1 MIREDASQHCRDKHM
16 HLLSI
21 ETQEENEFVINL
33 VKKNDDLILN
43 QFWTLGYNA
52 NLDPNNWGWQR
63 PNLNVSKPLTYKNW
77 CRGEPDNGFEN
88 EHFMA
93 VINRCWHD
101 VPGHFDWAS
110 VCEREANIFDPNLD
124 ETFFFTFPGEHKAV
138 VPCRPATNF
147 DLFRV
152 NVSKEVKKP
161 TSVYHQVKVEKKL
174 I

>member
-1 MIREDASQHCRDKHM
+1 
-16 HLLSI
+16 
-21 ETQEENEFVINL
+21 
-33 VKKNDDLILN
+33 
-43 QFWTLGYNA
+43 
-52 NLDPNNWGWQR
+52 LDPNNWGWQR

-124 ETFFFTFPGEHKAV
+124 EQFFFTFPGEHKAV

-152 NVSKEVKKP
+152 NVSKEIKKP
-161 TSVYHQVKVEKKL
+161 RSVYHQVKVDEQL